1 MPRFLVAQGA
11 VRIGAPE
18 LPDHGAGAGIRRTD
32 PHSLGPRT
40 PKKRFRVTLS
50 RRAASAKT
58 RPKAKMRIAAEGLAK
73 LHIERRLSDYVLEEE
88 DPAKPIIGRR

>member
-40 PKKRFRVTLS
+40 PKKRFRLTLS
-50 RRAASAKT
+50 RQAASAKT
-58 RPKAKMRIAAEGLAK
+58 RPKAKMRIAGFAFW
-73 LHIERRLSDYVLEEE
+73 RLN
-88 DPAKPIIGRR
+88 